1 MADESVIPVRGGR
14 GFRFQQAKGIDM
26 KFSSAALSACSLLV
40 LTACASA
47 PVAAPAEAT
56 PPTFSARITQF
67 PHPQVN
73 EAASAYVSH
82 FKQTVE
88 QSLQT
93 GRYQRDLAAKYL
105 NAESCFDSR
114 ASRLL
119 DKSLTPEEKAGLVQ
133 AHVAPEKLRAYQ
145 ALAHGQFMRP
155 HGLETFS
162 CEIAGLPVDRSN
174 VKY

>member
-1 MADESVIPVRGGR
+1 MN
-14 GFRFQQAKGIDM
+14 FL
-26 KFSSAALSACSLLV
+26 SAALSAGGLLV

-47 PVAAPAEAT
+47 PVSAPAEAA
-56 PPTFSARITQF
+56 PPAFTARITQF

-82 FKQTVE
+82 YKQTVE

-93 GRYQRDLAAKYL
+93 GRYQRELATKYL

-133 AHVAPEKLRAYQ
+133 AHVAPEKLRAYEN
-145 ALAHGQFMRP
+145 LARGQFMRP
-155 HGLETFS
+155 NGLETFS